1 MQRTLSLVFIVEM
14 ILYNALVLYVPSLS
28 LRSVLG
34 ISETISIGAVGLSC
48 IVYCTLGGIKAIIW
62 TDFFQGGLMLLS
74 LLCICIG
81 GTIEVG
87 GFGRLLEVNEAGG
100 RLSVEPLFNFD
111 PTTRHTV
118 FTIGT
123 GTLLMNVF
131 MNGANQIQVQRA
143 FSLPSLRLSQWAS
156 FITVCLTALVSLL
169 ASYIGMILFATY
181 QHCDPFENHE
191 MDKRDAIV
199 IRYIATHL
207 SFIPGL
213 RGIFVCGIFAAT
225 LSTLSSFQNSMS
237 ALVIEDFIKPK
248 LRKPMGERMGIY
260 LGKGLALVFGVVCV
274 GATFLVGRVS
284 GLLQVALT
292 LHGALSGPFIAAY
305 FLGMMT
311 RFVNTFGISVGLV
324 ASFALGIYVQVF
336 QAFYQPP
343 LQPSL
348 ALSTKGC
355 MSNSSD
361 VFQATVRAV
370 VSPLFVHNQ
379 TYVSANQAAG
389 FKLEGISYLWLPT
402 LEFVVCV
409 LVSMAASLLSGGWW
423 QQVDDKYL
431 VSWLHSDKDDDSL
444 QRYSLNGKLR
454 VEKHARSS

>member
-1 MQRTLSLVFIVEM
+1 MQRTLSLVFILEM

-34 ISETISIGAVGLSC
+34 ISESISIGAVGLSC

-87 GFGRLLEVNEAGG
+87 GFSRLFSVNKEGGRLL
-100 RLSVEPLFNFD
+100 VEPLFNFD
-111 PTTRHTV
+111 STTRHTV

-143 FSLPSLRLSQWAS
+143 FSLPTLRLSQWAS

-169 ASYIGMILFATY
+169 ASYIGLILFVTY
-181 QHCDPFENHE
+181 QHCDPYENRE
-191 MDKRDAIV
+191 IDKRDAIV

-213 RGIFVCGIFAAT
+213 RGIFVSGIFAAT

-237 ALVIEDFIKPK
+237 ALVIEDFIKPN
-248 LRKPMGERMGIY
+248 LRKPMGEKLAIH
-260 LGKGLALVFGVVCV
+260 LGKGLAFVFGVVCV
-274 GATFLVGRVS
+274 GVTFLVGRVS
-284 GLLQVALT
+284 SLLQVALT
-292 LHGALSGPFIAAY
+292 LHGALSGPFVAAY
-305 FLGMMT
+305 FLGMLT
-311 RFVNTFGISVGLV
+311 RFVNTFGMTVGLV
-324 ASFALGIYVQVF
+324 ASFALGMHVQVS

-348 ALSTKGC
+348 PLFTDGC
-355 MSNSSD
+355 PHNSSSL
-361 VFQATVRAV
+361 FQATIRKA
-370 VSPLFVHNQ
+370 VSPLVHNQ
-379 TYVSANQAAG
+379 TYFSVKEASAG
-389 FKLEGISYLWLPT
+389 FKLEEISYLWLPT
-402 LEFVVCV
+402 MEFVVCV
-409 LVSMAASLLSGGWW
+409 VVAMVVSLLSGGWS

-431 VSWLHSDKDDDSL
+431 VRWMHSDKDDDSL
-444 QRYSLNGKLR
+444 RHYSFDSKLR
-454 VEKHARSS
+454 MEEHSRSS